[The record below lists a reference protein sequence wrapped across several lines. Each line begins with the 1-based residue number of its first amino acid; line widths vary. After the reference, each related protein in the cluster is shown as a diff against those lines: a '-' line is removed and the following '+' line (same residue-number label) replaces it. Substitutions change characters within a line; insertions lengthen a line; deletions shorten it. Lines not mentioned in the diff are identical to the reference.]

1 MTVGFW
7 VLFGVLALAGVGITI
22 ICFLSDAPVGGVITL
37 LITIIVL
44 GGLLWFGSWYYSNTA
59 SGARAV
65 KDLQLDLSQGV
76 ERIIQVIESD
86 GSVSYEYHGKVDI
99 EMHNNYIVFDENNK
113 RVILYKSYTST
124 LVITEVQ

>member
-7 VLFGVLALAGVGITI
+7 VLFGFLALVGIGITI
-22 ICFLSDAPVGGVITL
+22 MCFLADAPVGLIAL
-37 LITIIVL
+37 LVTIIVL
-44 GGLLWFGSWYYSNTA
+44 GGVLWFGSWYYNNTA

-65 KDLQLDLSQGV
+65 KDQQLDWSQGV

-99 EMHNNYIVFDENNK
+99 EMHDNYIVFDENNK

-124 LVITEVQ
+124 LVITEIQ